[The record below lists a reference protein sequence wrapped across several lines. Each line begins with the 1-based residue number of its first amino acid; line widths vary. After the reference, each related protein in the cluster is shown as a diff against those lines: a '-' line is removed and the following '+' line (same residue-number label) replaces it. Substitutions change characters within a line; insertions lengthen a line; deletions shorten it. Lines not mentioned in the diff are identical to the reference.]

1 MAFFFFLHGS
11 ICAIWT
17 QVDSCSDVN
26 VEDCSVCVCV
36 CSPYFNSSLSPV
48 YKSYVFAFASSS
60 DSRSRSGH
68 INNAAKAGLCFI
80 RQTVAVLFH
89 HLQHVN
95 NVSLFVFFFISVG
108 DSTPGL
114 HRRTPAAFHISH
126 CAFGVWLW
134 AKKTSCSSH
143 AIYQRKVCSFFCFFL
158 WGSVYD

>member
-95 NVSLFVFFFISVG
+95 NVSLFVFFFYLCRWLHSWAASPNTCGFSHLTLCFWCLVVG
-108 DSTPGL
+108 QKNVMFITRHLS
-114 HRRTPAAFHISH
+114 
-126 CAFGVWLW
+126 
-134 AKKTSCSSH
+134 KKS
-143 AIYQRKVCSFFCFFL
+143 L
-158 WGSVYD
+158 